1 MFGCDLVPV
10 GRGAGDFRHNAF
22 LAVLRY
28 GAADEA
34 GGIGR
39 GMEIQAAPAAAE
51 RGFARRFLDLAG
63 GYWGGE
69 DKWRV
74 RLLTAGLVL
83 FTVGQV
89 IVPIM
94 INLWSQR
101 LFDALEQR
109 SMERFLFM
117 VSLVFG
123 IIAFNIANTICHLRI
138 KRRLQLEWRVWL
150 TAKLLEDWVWRGRHH
165 QMTYLPGDHDNPD
178 GRIAEDVRI
187 TTEFAI
193 DLGHSLSYCVML
205 LISFTSVLW
214 LLSGAPEIT
223 IGDITMEVPG
233 YLLYIALIY
242 AAAGTTIATLLG
254 RPLVR
259 SANRRQGF
267 EADFRFGLAR
277 VRQNAQAI
285 ALLHAEEAERG
296 RLFGQM
302 VGVRKGWHLQ
312 TSALSNVMAFSA
324 AYSVLSV
331 AFPILVAAPRYI
343 SGAISLGV
351 LMQTAQAFQ
360 QTAAALSWPID
371 NLPRVAEWKASVERV
386 LGLHEA
392 MKRLD
397 AEVAGAGTARIE
409 IDRSHNERSLLF
421 QGLTITDPDG
431 RTVIESFDVEI
442 EPGDRVL
449 IVGDPGA
456 AIALFRAV
464 ARVWPWGR
472 GRIRLPFHTRVFVM
486 PQRPYL
492 PRGPLRAAVL
502 YPTVPETVPDAVLHA
517 AMNRVGIGH
526 LIGRLDDSDSWRE
539 ALPVSEQQR
548 LGFARLLIRRPD
560 WIFIEDAT
568 DALDPDGEETMLR
581 LLDHEFPA
589 ATLVTIGSHP
599 GLESHHRRKLVLA
612 RTNGAVVIREE
623 ACQPPERYGLPDP
636 IL

>member
-1 MFGCDLVPV
+1 
-10 GRGAGDFRHNAF
+10 
-22 LAVLRY
+22 
-28 GAADEA
+28 
-34 GGIGR
+34 
-39 GMEIQAAPAAAE
+39 MEIQAVTRVE
-51 RGFARRFLDLAG
+51 DGFVRRFLELAG
-63 GYWGGE
+63 GYWGGDE
-69 DKWRV
+69 KWKV
-74 RLLTAGLVL
+74 RALTAGLVL
-83 FTVGQV
+83 FTIGQV

-123 IIAFNIANTICHLRI
+123 IIAFNIGNTLLHLRI
-138 KRRLQLEWRVWL
+138 KRRLQLGWRVWL
-150 TAKLLEDWVWRGRHH
+150 TAKLLDGWVWRGRHH
-165 QMTYLPGDHDNPD
+165 QVTYLAGDHDNPD

-214 LLSGAPEIT
+214 LLSGAPEMT
-223 IGDITMEVPG
+223 IGGLTFEVPG
-233 YLLYIALIY
+233 YLLYIALVY

-285 ALLHAEEAERG
+285 ALLHAENEERR
-296 RLFGQM
+296 RLFGL
-302 VGVRKGWHLQ
+302 VDGVKTGWHVQ

-386 LGLHEA
+386 MGLFEA
-392 MKRLD
+392 LKRLD
-397 AEVAGAGTARIE
+397 EETAGAGIERIDV
-409 IDRSHNERSLLF
+409 DRSPTERSLCF
-421 QGLTITDPDG
+421 RNLTITDPDG
-431 RTVIESFDVEI
+431 RPVVEEFDIEI

-472 GRIRLPFHTRVFVM
+472 GRIVLPFHTRVFVM

-492 PRGPLRAAVL
+492 PRGPLRSALL
-502 YPTVPETVPDAVLHA
+502 YPTPPESIGDAQLHA
-517 AMNRVGIGH
+517 VMERVGLHH
-526 LIGRLDDSDSWRE
+526 LIARLDDSDSWRE
-539 ALPVSEQQR
+539 ALAVAEQQR
-548 LGFARLLIRRPD
+548 LGFARMLIRRPD
-560 WIFIEDAT
+560 WIFVEDAT
-568 DALDPDGEETMLR
+568 DALDPEGEETMLR
-581 LLDHEFPA
+581 LLDQEFA
-589 ATLVTIGSHP
+589 TATLVTIGSHA
-599 GLESHHRRKLVLA
+599 GLEAHHRRKLVLA
-612 RTNGAVVIREE
+612 RTDGKVVMREE
-623 ACQPPERYGLPDP
+623 ACRAPASGCLPDP
-636 IL
+636 VM